1 MATRLDRYYKQ
12 QMEDP
17 EIRELVETELVDLE
31 LGIKIARLREQEN
44 LKQTQLAA
52 RAGMNASKISLIET
66 SARNVTLS
74 TLARVA
80 RALNTR
86 IKIEFVPV
94 KAKKR

>member
-1 MATRLDRYYKQ
+1 
-12 QMEDP
+12 
-17 EIRELVETELVDLE
+17 
-31 LGIKIARLREQEN
+31 
-44 LKQTQLAA
+44 
-52 RAGMNASKISLIET
+52 MNASKISLIET

-80 RALNTR
+80 YALNTR